1 LIFTEKHGEHSKM
14 SWECSL
20 KFKTTHKRGEN
31 EKTNKN
37 IF

>member
-20 KFKTTHKRGEN
+20 FLKQLKTEGVK
-31 EKTNKN
+31 
-37 IF
+37 